1 MNASDFQM
9 IQINKVRELIHE
21 LAPYL
26 EETEGD
32 SKWTAGK
39 IIFKSP
45 GTPEG
50 YYVYMVGPISS
61 DRTTFHLMPMYSD
74 PELQKKYTKVLK
86 PLSSGKTSLNFNE
99 FEELPLEAIR
109 NIVAHGTQPFMGVE
123 ADRLDKK

>member
-1 MNASDFQM
+1 MNATDFQM
-9 IQINKVRELIHE
+9 IQINKVRELIRE

-26 EETEGD
+26 EEKEGD

-61 DRTTFHLMPMYSD
+61 DLTTFHLMPIYSD
-74 PELQKKYTKVLK
+74 KDLQKKFAKQLK
-86 PLSSGKTSLNFNE
+86 PFSSGKTSLNFKE
-99 FEELPLEAIR
+99 FEDLPLEAIKE
-109 NIVAHGTQPFMGVE
+109 IITCGTRPFME
-123 ADRLDKK
+123 AEARRLLKK